1 MAFNFNFGANS
12 PSTPN
17 RKGKSSISQAPS
29 TTPAGNPPSH
39 LTHFST
45 TPAGNPPRSSK
56 IFGSS
61 FHAGNNTFGRKGFAV
76 PDSSPPRPSGGDS
89 GYDDEVD
96 ADGEDVDDMDIWMP
110 RASAGPLGET
120 PQRGLKRS
128 RDGQVREQ
136 SGFVDIAR
144 SLVRDASPV
153 SKLVETDDLVLGTEE
168 IMARMD
174 ASVQQWA
181 NASLE
186 EREQT
191 ITLASAELGRLWNQ
205 QCDSKTLPGNVGPES
220 EEGPKKAV
228 YLATFLLSLH
238 YPSTTKPPVAPQ
250 AHQRKALRL
259 ASQSPQNVSVPV
271 PRALLDWLN
280 AHHNPFPDDFAEV
293 HLHQPSPS
301 ASDAFWDI
309 IGADLLRGRLQRVI
323 RLLKDAGWQHAVTA
337 GEDNGRRAAGY
348 RGRQLE
354 SVEEVVARCIRV
366 LESCPAL
373 SEDDWNIAGPDWQ
386 LFRQRVRHAVRDL
399 DTYASTPTTSAI
411 PDEMNAFTRANVGK
425 SSMAAATRRAESRVP
440 WTILQ
445 NLKSVYG
452 ILLGGKAIL
461 DFAQDWLEGTVFL
474 TVWWDGEENTV
485 ALDASLADM
494 KISKLGG
501 MKSLRRSTAREGA
514 GTREVDLAPLAA
526 YRRKLGDMFA
536 YVLDEVEDFQP
547 DSLDPVQVGLV
558 SVIEQ
563 EDASEAVP
571 AVIGMLRTWSATIA
585 SATTEIASLGGWL
598 PEQEGRPSSSRGL
611 MKDFSS
617 ENLMVLSYGPGGQ
630 TQQTSQP
637 SSGDGV
643 GRDAVLT
650 AYANLLAQKDVFKSS
665 DGRVEREGWE
675 LGVSVLSRLDDAQAS
690 RDQIKEI
697 LEQIQIEDE
706 SRVEKVLSACQS
718 MGLGELG
725 RGIAEVRILDCT
737 QQGYVT
743 NRSFSDM
750 PIPWPPSHL
759 HLTGER

>member
-1 MAFNFNFGANS
+1 M
-12 PSTPN
+12 
-17 RKGKSSISQAPS
+17 
-29 TTPAGNPPSH
+29 
-39 LTHFST
+39 
-45 TPAGNPPRSSK
+45 
-56 IFGSS
+56 
-61 FHAGNNTFGRKGFAV
+61 

-96 ADGEDVDDMDIWMP
+96 ADGEDVDDMDIWVP
-110 RASAGPLGET
+110 RASAGPLGAT

-153 SKLVETDDLVLGTEE
+153 SKLVETDDLVLGTED
-168 IMARMD
+168 IMAKMD

-191 ITLASAELGRLWNQ
+191 ITLAAAELGRLWNQ
-205 QCDSKTLPGNVGPES
+205 QLDTKTLPGNVGPES
-220 EEGPKKAV
+220 DEGPKKAA

-238 YPSTTKPPVAPQ
+238 YPSSTKSPVVPQ
-250 AHQRKALRL
+250 SHQRKTLRL
-259 ASQSPQNVSVPV
+259 ASQSPQSVSIPT

-323 RLLKDAGWQHAVTA
+323 RLLKDAGWQHAATA
-337 GEDNGRRAAGY
+337 GEDNGTRAAGY

-373 SEDDWNIAGPDWQ
+373 TDDDWNTAGPDWQ
-386 LFRQRVRHAVRDL
+386 LFRQRIRHAVRDL
-399 DTYASTPTTSAI
+399 DTYASAPTTSAI
-411 PDEMNAFTRANVGK
+411 PEEMNAFTRANVDK
-425 SSMAAATRRAESRVP
+425 SSMTAATRRAESRVP

-474 TVWWDGEENTV
+474 TVWWDGEENAV

-494 KISKLGG
+494 RISKLCG
-501 MKSLRRSTAREGA
+501 MKSLLRSTAREG
-514 GTREVDLAPLAA
+514 VDVAPLAA
-526 YRRKLGDMFA
+526 YRRMLGDMLA

-563 EDASEAVP
+563 EETPGAIP

-585 SATTEIASLGGWL
+585 SATIEVASLGGWL

-630 TQQTSQP
+630 TQKASQQ
-637 SSGDGV
+637 SSGFGID
-643 GRDAVLT
+643 RDAVLT
-650 AYANLLAQKDVFKSS
+650 AYANLLARRDVFTLS
-665 DGRVEREGWE
+665 DDRVEREGWE

-690 RDQIKEI
+690 QERIREI
-697 LEQIQIEDE
+697 LGQIQIEDE

-718 MGLGELG
+718 MGFGELG
-725 RGIAEVRILDCT
+725 RGIAEVGITDCT
-737 QQGYVT
+737 QQGHVT

-750 PIPWPPSHL
+750 PIPWPPSRH
-759 HLTGER
+759 HLTDER